1 MQHVLDGISDFF
13 IPNSQKKLSPSTQ
26 ERPTV
31 NIEKKKY
38 KNDSKNPKMDAES
51 PKTDS
56 QRLYMDILKP
66 FFSKFWK
73 KKFYG
78 KRWRPL

>member
-31 NIEKKKY
+31 NIEKN
-38 KNDSKNPKMDAES
+38 KNKNYSKNPKIDAQS
-51 PKTDS
+51 PKKDS
-56 QRLYMDILKP
+56 QRL
-66 FFSKFWK
+66 
-73 KKFYG
+73 
-78 KRWRPL
+78 